1 VRHWIHAFSRAG
13 VAPSDAE
20 PLRRQKAILTLGVL
34 LKVMACPVWV
44 IGYGSQGFRVA
55 AAAPL
60 AYIVLSA
67 ASTVRF
73 LRNKD
78 FPSYSTRQIA
88 LMLALPAAM
97 QYALGGY
104 GPASAVILWSLL
116 APLMAF
122 LFHGARKA
130 VPWTVCFV
138 ILAAASAVL
147 EAMGIP
153 APAPTPEPLREFFFA
168 MNVIFVGLI
177 VCATVRYFAVRL
189 EAEQARSEALL
200 YNVLPV
206 SIAERLKN
214 GEEAIAD
221 LCPEVSVL
229 FADLVGFTRLS
240 MHVAPP
246 EMVEMLNRIFS
257 SFDALALR
265 HGMEKIRTIGDG
277 YLAVAGLPAGR
288 PEQAVASA
296 TAAAEMALDL
306 QETVRAIALESGWP
320 LSLRIGIN
328 SGGPIVAGVIGTQKY
343 VYDVWGDVVNTAS
356 RMESHGVPDA
366 IQVTEATY
374 QRLQGAYAF
383 ENRGLVEVKGKGSMD
398 TYLLTGRAT
407 SGVRDIA

>member
-1 VRHWIHAFSRAG
+1 VHAFARAG
-13 VAPSDAE
+13 LAPGDAE
-20 PLRRQKAILTLGVL
+20 PLRRKKAILTLGVL

-44 IGYGSQGFRVA
+44 IGYGSQGFRLA

-60 AYIVLSA
+60 AYILLSA
-67 ASTVRF
+67 ASTARF
-73 LRNKD
+73 LVNKD

-104 GPASAVILWSLL
+104 GPGSAVILWALL

-122 LFHGARKA
+122 LFHGARGA
-130 VPWTVCFV
+130 FPWTVAFV
-138 ILAAASAVL
+138 ILAAGSAVL
-147 EAMGIP
+147 EAIGIP

-168 MNVIFVGLI
+168 MNVIFVALI

-206 SIAERLKN
+206 PIAERLKN
-214 GEEAIAD
+214 GEESIAD

-240 MHVAPP
+240 MHVSPS

-306 QETVRAIALESGWP
+306 QETVRALASESGWP
-320 LSLRIGIN
+320 LSLRVGIQ

-356 RMESHGVPDA
+356 RMESHGVPGG

-374 QRLQGAYAF
+374 QRLQDAYTF

-398 TYLLTGRAT
+398 TYLLTGRAVADA
-407 SGVRDIA
+407 GVRDIA